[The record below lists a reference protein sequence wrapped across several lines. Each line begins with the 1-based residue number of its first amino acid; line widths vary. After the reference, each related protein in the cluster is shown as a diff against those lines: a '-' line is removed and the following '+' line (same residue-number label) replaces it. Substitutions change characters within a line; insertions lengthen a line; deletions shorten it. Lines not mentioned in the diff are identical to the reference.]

1 MEDIVINIVIKKKNS
16 GNIIEMIFI
25 ILIFELN
32 LIKFWFWN
40 FVVNI

>member
-32 LIKFWFWN
+32 LIKF
-40 FVVNI
+40 